1 MSNLQKRC
9 GNLFYSQVG
18 RNKSSLP
25 ELNKDTLVYSQA
37 EGAGS
42 SRQAIEYDY
51 NNKGNEKQVK
61 EIVSNMESELVFS
74 LQQCD
79 SENGK

>member
-9 GNLFYSQVG
+9 VNLLLQSQVG
-18 RNKSSLP
+18 RDKSFLP
-25 ELNKDTLVYSQA
+25 ELNKDTLQSSR
-37 EGAGS
+37 GAGS
-42 SRQAIEYDY
+42 SRQATEYDY
-51 NNKGNEKQVK
+51 DNKGNEKQVK
-61 EIVSNMESELVFS
+61 EIISNMDSELVFS

>member
-9 GNLFYSQVG
+9 VNLFCSQVG
-18 RNKSSLP
+18 RDKSFLP
-25 ELNKDTLVYSQA
+25 ELNKDTLQSSR
-37 EGAGS
+37 GAGS
-42 SRQAIEYDY
+42 SRQATEYDY
-51 NNKGNEKQVK
+51 DNKGNEKQVK
-61 EIVSNMESELVFS
+61 EIISNMESELVFS